1 MNGIQYAERLDILE
15 IERIMALGQATT
27 ENVDWYVADDRAF
40 IERHICEEGY
50 ILKYMQ
56 EEQIAGFLLVRHPKL
71 AEDNLG
77 RYLPEWTDEMLHQVA
92 HMESAAVL
100 PEYRGQKIQK
110 KLLQR
115 AEELERVKGMA
126 YLMATVHPE
135 NVYSSGNLE
144 ALGYECLLETEK
156 YGGLRR
162 RILCKKLFEWK

>member
-1 MNGIQYAERLDILE
+1 MDSIKYAAWQDIPE
-15 IERIMALGQATT
+15 IERIMTLGQVTT
-27 ENVDWYVADDRAF
+27 ENMDWYVADDRAF

-50 ILKYMQ
+50 ILNYTQK
-56 EEQIAGFLLVRHPKL
+56 EQIVGFLLVRHPRL

-77 RYLPEWTDEMLHQVA
+77 RYLPEWTEEMLHKVA

-100 PEYRGQKIQK
+100 PEYRGRKIQK

-115 AEELERVKGMA
+115 AEELEQEKGTA

-135 NVYSSGNLE
+135 NVYSAGNLE
-144 ALGYECLLETEK
+144 ALGYECLMETEK

-162 RILCKKLFEWK
+162 KILYKKLD

>member
-1 MNGIQYAERLDILE
+1 MDCILHAEEKDIIELE
-15 IERIMALGQATT
+15 QIMAICQAAIQ
-27 ENVDWYVADDRAF
+27 NKDWYVVDDRAF
-40 IERHICEEGY
+40 IERHISEEGY

-77 RYLPEWTDEMLHQVA
+77 RYLPEWTDEMLYQVA

-100 PEYRGQKIQK
+100 PEYRGRKIQK
-110 KLLQR
+110 KLLLC
-115 AEELERVKGMA
+115 AEELEREQGTA
-126 YLMATVHPE
+126 YLMATVHPD

-144 ALGYECLLETEK
+144 ALGYECLQETEK

-162 RILCKKLFEWK
+162 RILCKKLF